1 MPFVGGAI
9 QTVWVRRFT
18 GMISS
23 FLFPTLGIGVGSWIC
38 LHYTRTLTVS
48 FLNGSDTATASPVHE
63 VRLPYFWITHTW
75 WLTGLEIWA
84 YARGLFWHLAL
95 RYLTLSDSERKV
107 QGKTCF
113 SFFLTT
119 CVRSIALFPLQIS
132 FEAPVRWIS
141 SEAHFTCA
149 QKRLGY
155 LKSQLLLLD
164 FNQNWERVDKAWCK
178 FPMPN
183 VRNNNGSLCVLCG
196 QSGRHVEAEAC
207 IYDGS
212 LRPR

>member
-1 MPFVGGAI
+1 MKNRFYPVPSFLSLTMLSTAMPSAK
-9 QTVWVRRFT
+9 TDPVRRL
-18 GMISS
+18 I
-23 FLFPTLGIGVGSWIC
+23 FP
-38 LHYTRTLTVS
+38 
-48 FLNGSDTATASPVHE
+48 NP
-63 VRLPYFWITHTW
+63 
-75 WLTGLEIWA
+75 
-84 YARGLFWHLAL
+84 
-95 RYLTLSDSERKV
+95 LTLSDSERKV